1 MAKKTPLYETHV
13 KYGGQIVE
21 FAGYEL
27 PVQYE
32 GHGLIKEHTAVRTA
46 AGLFDVSHM
55 GELIVPAKTQKPLL
69 TTCLPTT

>member
-46 AGLFDVSHM
+46 AGLLTYRTWAS
-55 GELIVPAKTQKPLL
+55 LSSPAKTQKPLL